1 MSATEHA
8 PPLREV
14 PGPSA
19 FGGGAKRFL
28 TLTWLLAATDF
39 KLSYF
44 ETVFGYLWS
53 LMRPL
58 MTFGVLYVVFTKIL
72 RFGDQV
78 PHYAALLLFNVMLFT
93 FFSESTTRAVSC
105 VVESENVVR
114 KMQFPRL
121 AIPTSV
127 VLTGLFNLGLNLIVV
142 LIFLLASGV
151 TPRLTWL
158 ALPGLV
164 ALLVAL
170 TAGVAT
176 LVAALYVRFRDI
188 APIWGVVSLVIFY
201 ASPILYPVE
210 TIPHSLRFL
219 LFVNPFAPLFEAARR
234 LLVDPG
240 APTVTDAAGSVWG
253 VIGPSLVALTACA
266 VGLLVFTRAAPR
278 IAEEL

>member
-8 PPLREV
+8 PPLQEV

-127 VLTGLFNLGLNLIVV
+127 VLTGLFNLCLNLIVV

-164 ALLVAL
+164 TLLVAL

-188 APIWGVVSLVIFY
+188 APIWGVLSLVIFY

-210 TIPHSLRFL
+210 AIPHSLRFL

-240 APTVTDAAGSVWG
+240 APTIVDAADSVWG
-253 VIGPSLVALTACA
+253 VIGPSLVALAACA